1 MNREDLKMSQM
12 KKAIITALV
21 GATALTAS
29 PALAKDLRIAL
40 QSDADVLDPDQSRT
54 FVGRIV
60 YASLCDKLVD
70 ITPDLEIIPQLATS
84 WSTSED
90 GTAITMQ
97 LREGVVFHDG
107 TPFNAEAVAAN
118 IERSQTMD
126 ESRRKSELASI
137 TSTEVTSDYEIVLNL
152 AGPDATLMAQ
162 LADRAGMMVSPT
174 ASAAAGTDFGL
185 NPVCSGAFSFTERVA
200 QDKIVLTKFAD
211 YWNAEAIHFDSITF
225 LPIPDTTVR
234 LANLQSGDI
243 DMLERL
249 NATDLTQAND
259 DPDIIVD
266 SAVSLGYQAI
276 TFNIN
281 NGPRGDNPWGNDK
294 RLRQA
299 LSYAIDREALN
310 QVVFEGAFAPGNQP
324 FPSTSP
330 WYNQSLPLEARDIE
344 KAKAL
349 LAEAGF
355 ADGLELEVQV
365 PNSTEPLAV
374 MQVVQAMAAEAG
386 IDIKLTSKEFATLLA
401 DQSAG
406 DYTAS
411 QIGWSGRVDPDGNN
425 HPFVTTNG
433 GINDSKYSDPKM
445 DELMDAARVAGST
458 EERKALY
465 DEAMTILLDDLNR
478 VFLYHVNWIW
488 AYNSNMKGFTPYPDG
503 MIRLENVAWEE

>member
-1 MNREDLKMSQM
+1 MSQI
-12 KKAIITALV
+12 KKAILTALI

-29 PALAKDLRIAL
+29 PAFAKDLRIAL

-84 WSTSED
+84 WSTSDD

-118 IERSQTMD
+118 IERSQTL
-126 ESRRKSELASI
+126 ETSRRKSELASI
-137 TSTEVTSDYEIVLNL
+137 TGTEVTGEYEIVLTL

-174 ASAAAGTDFGL
+174 AAEAAGDDFGL

-200 QDKIVLTKFAD
+200 QDKIVLTKFDD
-211 YWNAEAIHFDSITF
+211 YWNADAIHFDSVTF

-234 LANLQSGDI
+234 LANLQAGDI

-249 NATDLTQAND
+249 NATDLAQAND
-259 DPDIIVD
+259 DPDIVVD

-281 NGPRGDNPWGNDK
+281 NGPRGDTPWGNDK

-330 WYNQSLPLEARDIE
+330 WYNQSLPLEARDID

-355 ADGLELEVQV
+355 PDGLELDVQV

-425 HPFVTTNG
+425 HQFVTTNG
-433 GINDSKYSDPKM
+433 GINDSKYSNPKM

-465 DEAMTILLDDLNR
+465 DEAMTIMLDDLNR

-488 AYNSNMKGFTPYPDG
+488 AYSDNMKGFTAYPDG
-503 MIRLENVAWEE
+503 MIRLENVTWEE

>member
-1 MNREDLKMSQM
+1 MSHLKTAM
-12 KKAIITALV
+12 ITALI

-29 PALAKDLRIAL
+29 PVLAKDLRIAL

-84 WSTSED
+84 WTTSED
-90 GTAITMQ
+90 GASITMQ

-118 IERSQTMD
+118 IERSQTLD
-126 ESRRKSELASI
+126 ESRRKSELKSI
-137 TSTEVTSDYEIVLNL
+137 TSTEVTGDYEIVLNL

-162 LADRAGMMVSPT
+162 LADRAGMMMSPT
-174 ASAAAGTDFGL
+174 AAAEAGADFGL

-200 QDKIVLTKFAD
+200 QDKIVLTKFDD
-211 YWNAEAIHFDSITF
+211 YWNADAIHFDSVTF

-249 NATDLTQAND
+249 AATDLTQARAD
-259 DPDIIVD
+259 DSIVVD
-266 SAVSLGYQAI
+266 SAVSLGYQGI

-281 NGPRGDNPWGNDK
+281 NGEKGDNPWGNDK

-299 LSYAIDREALN
+299 LSHAIDREALN

-330 WYNQSLPLEARDIE
+330 WYNQDFPVPARDVD
-344 KAKAL
+344 KAKSL

-355 ADGLELEVQV
+355 PDGLELEVQV

-386 IDIKLTSKEFATLLA
+386 IDIKLTSKEFATLLS

-425 HPFVTTNG
+425 HQFVTTDG
-433 GINDSKYSDPKM
+433 GINDSKFSDARM
-445 DELMDAARVAGST
+445 DELMNAARVADST

-465 DEAMTILLDDLNR
+465 DEAIGIMMDELNR
-478 VFLYHVNWIW
+478 VFLYHVTWIW
-488 AYNSNMKGFTPYPDG
+488 AYNSALTGFTPYPDG
-503 MIRLENVAWEE
+503 MIRLENVTWEE